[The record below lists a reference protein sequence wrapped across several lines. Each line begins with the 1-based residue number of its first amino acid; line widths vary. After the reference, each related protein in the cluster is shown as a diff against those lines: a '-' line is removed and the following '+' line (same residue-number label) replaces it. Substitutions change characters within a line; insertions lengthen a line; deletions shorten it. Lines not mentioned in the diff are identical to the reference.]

1 MATSAKPA
9 GAESSDKTRG
19 KKLLLLDGHSMA
31 FRAYYALPPEKFTVA
46 GGDQST
52 NAVYGFTSML
62 ANVVR
67 DEAPTHLAVCFD
79 VSRAALKRTAL
90 FPEYKA
96 QRAAA
101 PALFRGQ
108 IDLIAEL
115 MEALKVPV
123 FRKEG
128 SEADDLIATL
138 ATQADAE
145 GFAVGIVT
153 GDRDALQLVN
163 ERITVLYPR
172 KGVQDLT
179 RFTPAAVQEKY
190 ALTPRQYPD
199 FAALRGD
206 PSDNLPSVPGVG
218 EKTAAK
224 WIREYG
230 SLQALLD
237 NAAEIK
243 GKVGESLR
251 ANVEVVRLNRLLTE
265 LDREV
270 ELDRGPTELER
281 VAGDAEA
288 VDRLFET
295 LQFRVLRPRVGEV
308 FGLTVGAE
316 AEAGGAQAATDP
328 GVEIDGRVLGT
339 GQVGGWLA
347 EHAAGT
353 EPLGV
358 AIKGSWGRGTGDVAA
373 MALASAAGPAAWLNP
388 TELDPADENALRAWL
403 GDAGRPKVLHDA
415 KGPLLALDARG
426 LELRGLAA
434 DTALAGYLVNPGQR
448 GVELA
453 DLARQFLHR
462 ELGEPEEPEGQ
473 LSLESLAEEED
484 GAAEAELLM
493 GQARAIVD
501 LGAVLGDKLAEL
513 GEGGLLAEVEL
524 PLVELLAKME
534 RRGIA
539 ADRDYLGELEGMFA
553 ADVKGA
559 IEEAHAVVGS
569 QFNLGSPKQLQDV
582 LFGEDDNQ
590 LGLPTKGI
598 KKTKTGFTTDA
609 DALQFLLTKAAT
621 NDTQRG
627 ALVAILRHRDVSRL
641 RSTVEGLIKSVGE
654 DGRVHS
660 SFNQMIAA
668 TGRLSSTDPNLQNIP
683 VRTEEG
689 RRIRKA
695 FVAGPGYDSL
705 LTADYSQIEMR
716 IMAHLSGD
724 EALIEAFNSG
734 EDLHTSVAARVFGVS
749 PKQVD
754 AELRRRVKAVSYGL
768 AYGQS
773 AYGLANGLG
782 ITNIEATKIM
792 DGYFA
797 RFGRVR
803 EYLREVVAE
812 AQRTGYTETLLGR
825 RRYFPD
831 LNSEN
836 KTRYQ
841 MAERMALNAPI
852 QGSAADIIKVAM
864 LRVEKALGEAG
875 LRSRLL
881 LQVHDELVLELVDT
895 ERAEVELL
903 VRTEM
908 AGAYALRVPLDVSV
922 GVGKDWRSA
931 GH

>member
-1 MATSAKPA
+1 MATSAKTA
-9 GAESSDKTRG
+9 GADARHDSGG

-31 FRAYYALPPEKFTVA
+31 FRAFYALPAEKFTVA

-62 ANVVR
+62 VNVVR
-67 DEAPTHLAVCFD
+67 DEKPTHLAVCFD
-79 VSRAALKRTAL
+79 VSRAALERTAL
-90 FPEYKA
+90 YPEYKA
-96 QRAAA
+96 QRAA
-101 PALFRGQ
+101 PPEPFRGQ
-108 IDLIAEL
+108 IDLIADL
-115 MEALKVPV
+115 MQALRVPV
-123 FRKEG
+123 FRREG

-138 ATQADAE
+138 TAQAEAD
-145 GFAVGIVT
+145 GFEVAIVT
-153 GDRDALQLVN
+153 GDRDALQLVTDQV
-163 ERITVLYPR
+163 TVLYPR

-179 RFTPAAVQEKY
+179 RFTPAAVEEKY
-190 ALTPRQYPD
+190 TLTPTQYPD

-230 SLQALLD
+230 SLDALLD
-237 NAAEIK
+237 QGAEIK

-251 ANVEVVRLNRLLTE
+251 ANVEAVRLNRRLTE
-265 LDREV
+265 LDRTV
-270 ELDRGPTELER
+270 PLDRGPADLER
-281 VAGDAEA
+281 EPGNAEE

-295 LQFRVLRPRVGEV
+295 LQFRVLRPRVAEV
-308 FGLTVGAE
+308 FGLDGDASADPVVPSVPQVEVVG
-316 AEAGGAQAATDP
+316 Q
-328 GVEIDGRVLGT
+328 VLGT
-339 GQVGGWLA
+339 GEVAPWLA
-347 EHAAGT
+347 EHAGGT

-358 AIKGSWGRGTGDVAA
+358 ALTGRWGRGGGDVT
-373 MALASAAGPAAWLNP
+373 ALAISGASGPAAWLNP
-388 TELDPADENALRAWL
+388 TELDPQDEQALRGWL
-403 GDAGRPKVLHDA
+403 GDAAKPKVLHDA

-426 LELRGLAA
+426 LTLAGLAS

-453 DLARQFLHR
+453 DLARQYLHR
-462 ELGEPEEPEGQ
+462 ELGAAEEESGQ
-473 LSLESLAEEED
+473 LSLESLAEPEGTA
-484 GAAEAELLM
+484 GAQALMAE
-493 GQARAIVD
+493 ARAIVD
-501 LGAVLGDKLAEL
+501 LAPVLAARLAEA
-513 GEGGLLAEVEL
+513 GTDGLYAEVEL
-524 PLVELLAKME
+524 PLVGLLERME

-539 ADRDYLGELEGMFA
+539 AGRDYLGELEGMFA
-553 ADVKGA
+553 ADVKHA
-559 IEEAHAVVGS
+559 VEEAHAATGT
-569 QFNLGSPKQLQDV
+569 QFNLGSPKQLQEV
-582 LFGEDDNQ
+582 LFEQ

-598 KKTKTGFTTDA
+598 KKTKTGYTTDA
-609 DALQFLLTKAAT
+609 DALQTLVGKATDANQSAALL
-621 NDTQRG
+621 
-627 ALVAILRHRDVSRL
+627 AILRHRDVSKL
-641 RSTVEGLIKSVGE
+641 RSTVEGLIKTVAE
-654 DGRVHS
+654 DGRIHS
-660 SFNQMIAA
+660 TFNQMIAA

-695 FVAGPGYDSL
+695 FVAGEGYDAL
-705 LTADYSQIEMR
+705 MTADYSQIEMR

-734 EDLHTSVAARVFGVS
+734 EDLHSSVAARVFGVA

-773 AYGLANGLG
+773 AYGLAQGLG

-792 DGYFA
+792 EGYFA
-797 RFGRVR
+797 RFGGVR
-803 EYLREVVAE
+803 DYLRSVVDE
-812 AQRTGYTETLLGR
+812 ARQTGYTETLLGR

-831 LNSEN
+831 LTSTNVP
-836 KTRYQ
+836 RRQ

-864 LRVEKALGEAG
+864 LRVEHALTEAG

-881 LQVHDELVLELVDT
+881 LQVHDELVLELDAQ
-895 ERAEVELL
+895 EHEKVEEL
-903 VRTEM
+903 VRREM
-908 AGAYALRVPLDVSV
+908 AGAYELRVPLDVSV
-922 GVGKDWRSA
+922 GVGADWREA

>member
-9 GAESSDKTRG
+9 GAGTT

-46 GGDQST
+46 GGEQST
-52 NAVYGFTSML
+52 NAVYGFTAML

-101 PALFRGQ
+101 PAPFAGQ

-115 MEALKVPV
+115 MDALRVPV

-138 ATQADAE
+138 ATQASGE
-145 GFAVGIVT
+145 GFDVAIVT
-153 GDRDALQLVN
+153 GDRDALQLVTDQV
-163 ERITVLYPR
+163 TVLYPR

-179 RFTPAAVQEKY
+179 RFTPASVEEKY
-190 ALTPRQYPD
+190 TLTPTQYPD

-230 SLQALLD
+230 SLDALLSSV
-237 NAAEIK
+237 AEIK

-251 ANVEVVRLNRLLTE
+251 ANVDAVRLNRRLTE

-270 ELDRGPTELER
+270 ELDRGPGDLER

-295 LQFRVLRPRVGEV
+295 LQFRVLRPRVGDV
-308 FGLTVGAE
+308 FGLTVAAAE
-316 AEAGGAQAATDP
+316 GGETAAADQ

-339 GQVGGWLA
+339 GQVAGWLA
-347 EHAAGT
+347 VHGGGA

-358 AIKGSWGRGTGDVAA
+358 AVRGSWGRGTGDVT
-373 MALASAAGPAAWLNP
+373 ALALATAAGPAAWLSP
-388 TELDPADENALRAWL
+388 TELDPEDENALRGWL
-403 GDAGRPKVLHDA
+403 GDAGKPKVLHDA

-426 LELRGLAA
+426 LELKGLAA

-462 ELGEPEEPEGQ
+462 ELGAAEEPEGQ
-473 LSLESLAEEED
+473 LTLDSLAEEAD
-484 GAAEAELLM
+484 GSKGAETLMAE
-493 GQARAIVD
+493 ARAILD
-501 LGAVLGDKLAEL
+501 LGSVLDAKLAEV
-513 GEGGLLAEVEL
+513 GEAGLLAEVEL
-524 PLVELLAKME
+524 PLVGLLARME
-534 RRGIA
+534 RRGIQ

-553 ADVKGA
+553 ADVKHA
-559 IEEAHAVVGS
+559 IEEAHSALGT
-569 QFNLGSPKQLQDV
+569 QFNLGSPKQLQEV
-582 LFGEDDNQ
+582 LFDQ

-598 KKTKTGFTTDA
+598 KKTKTGYTTDA
-609 DALQFLLTKAAT
+609 DALQSLVGKAT
-621 NDTQRG
+621 NDQQRG
-627 ALVAILRHRDVSRL
+627 ALVAILRHRDVSKL
-641 RSTVEGLIKSVGE
+641 RSTVEGLIKTVGE
-654 DGRVHS
+654 DSRIHS
-660 SFNQMIAA
+660 TFNQMVAA

-683 VRTEEG
+683 VRTDEG

-695 FVAGPGYDSL
+695 FIAGPGYDSL

-716 IMAHLSGD
+716 VMAHLSGD

-734 EDLHTSVAARVFGVS
+734 EDLHSSVAARVFGVS
-749 PKQVD
+749 PKEVTG
-754 AELRRRVKAVSYGL
+754 ELRRRVKAVSYGL

-782 ITNIEATKIM
+782 ISNAEATKIM
-792 DGYFA
+792 EDYFA
-797 RFGRVR
+797 RFGGVR
-803 EYLREVVAE
+803 DYLHQVVDE
-812 AQRTGYTETLLGR
+812 ARQTGYTETLLGR

-831 LNSEN
+831 LTSTNVP
-836 KTRYQ
+836 RRQ

-864 LRVEKALGEAG
+864 LRVEKALIEAG

-881 LQVHDELVLELVDT
+881 LQVHDELVLELVDA
-895 ERAEVELL
+895 ERKQVEQL

-908 AGAYALRVPLDVSV
+908 AGAYHLRVPLDVSV
-922 GVGKDWRSA
+922 GVGQDWRAA

>member
-9 GAESSDKTRG
+9 GADTGSGTSA
-19 KKLLLLDGHSMA
+19 KKLLLIDGHSMA
-31 FRAYYALPPEKFTVA
+31 FRAFYALPAEKFTIA

-52 NAVYGFTSML
+52 NAVYGFTAML
-62 ANVVR
+62 VNVVR
-67 DEAPTHLAVCFD
+67 DEKPTHLAVCFD
-79 VSRAALKRTAL
+79 VSRAALERTAL

-101 PALFRGQ
+101 PEPFGGQ
-108 IDLIAEL
+108 IDLIADL
-115 MEALKVPV
+115 MEALRVPV

-128 SEADDLIATL
+128 AEADDLIATL
-138 ATQADAE
+138 TTQAEAD
-145 GFAVGIVT
+145 GFQVAIVS
-153 GDRDALQLVN
+153 GDRDTLQLVTDQV
-163 ERITVLYPR
+163 TVLYPR

-179 RFTPAAVQEKY
+179 RFTPTAVQEKY
-190 ALTPRQYPD
+190 ELTPRQYPD

-224 WIREYG
+224 WIREHG
-230 SLQALLD
+230 SLEALLENVD
-237 NAAEIK
+237 EIK

-251 ANVEVVRLNRLLTE
+251 ANVDAVRLNRRLTE
-265 LDREV
+265 LDRRV
-270 ELDRGPTELER
+270 ELDRGPGDLER
-281 VAGDAEA
+281 SAGDAEA

-295 LQFRVLRPRVGEV
+295 LQFRVLRPRVAEV
-308 FGLTVGAE
+308 FGLDGEAASDE
-316 AEAGGAQAATDP
+316 AESVP
-328 GVEIDGRVLGT
+328 PIEVDGRVLGT
-339 GQVGGWLA
+339 GEVAAWLA
-347 EHAAGT
+347 EHASGT
-353 EPLGV
+353 ELLGI
-358 AIKGSWGRGTGDVAA
+358 ALTGRWGRGGGDVT
-373 MALASAAGPAAWLNP
+373 ALAIAATSGPAAWLNP
-388 TELDPADENALRAWL
+388 TELDPSDEQALRGYL
-403 GDAGRPKVLHDA
+403 GDAAKPKALHDA

-426 LELRGLAA
+426 LTLAGLSA

-453 DLARQFLHR
+453 DLARQYLHQ
-462 ELGEPEEPEGQ
+462 ELAAAPEESGQ
-473 LSLESLAEEED
+473 LSLDSLAEPE
-484 GAAEAELLM
+484 GAAGAQQLMAE
-493 GQARAIVD
+493 ARAIVD
-501 LGAVLGDKLAEL
+501 LAPVLLAKLAEAGTGRL
-513 GEGGLLAEVEL
+513 FEQVEL
-524 PLVELLAKME
+524 PLVGLLERME

-539 ADRDYLGELEGMFA
+539 AGRDYLGELEGMFA
-553 ADVKGA
+553 ADVKHSV
-559 IEEAHAVVGS
+559 EEAHTAVGS
-569 QFNLGSPKQLQDV
+569 QFNLGSPKQLQEV
-582 LFGEDDNQ
+582 LFEQ

-598 KKTKTGFTTDA
+598 KKTKTGYTTDA
-609 DALQFLLTKAAT
+609 DALQSLVGKAA
-621 NDTQRG
+621 DARQSA
-627 ALVAILRHRDVSRL
+627 ALLAILRHRDVSKL
-641 RSTVEGLIKSVGE
+641 RSTVEGLIKTVAE
-654 DGRVHS
+654 DGRIHS
-660 SFNQMIAA
+660 TFNQMIAA

-716 IMAHLSGD
+716 VMAHLSGD

-734 EDLHTSVAARVFGVS
+734 EDLHSSVAARVFGVS
-749 PKQVD
+749 PQQVD

-782 ITNIEATKIM
+782 ITNAEATKIM
-792 DGYFA
+792 EDYFA
-797 RFGRVR
+797 RFGGVR
-803 EYLREVVAE
+803 DYLHSVVDE
-812 AQRTGYTETLLGR
+812 AARTGYTETLLGR

-831 LNSEN
+831 LTSTNIH
-836 KTRYQ
+836 RRQ

-881 LQVHDELVLELVDT
+881 LQVHDELVLELVPG
-895 ERAEVELL
+895 EREAVERM
-903 VRTEM
+903 VRREM
-908 AGAYALRVPLDVSV
+908 AGAYQLRVPLDVSV
-922 GVGKDWRSA
+922 GVGPDWHAA

>member
-9 GAESSDKTRG
+9 GADSGDKTRA

-31 FRAYYALPPEKFTVA
+31 FRAFHALPPEKFTV
-46 GGDQST
+46 GGGEQST

-79 VSRAALKRTAL
+79 VSRSALKRTAL

-96 QRAAA
+96 QRGA
-101 PALFRGQ
+101 PPEAFRGQ
-108 IDLIAEL
+108 IDLIVER

-128 SEADDLIATL
+128 AEADDLIATL

-163 ERITVLYPR
+163 ERITVLYPL
-172 KGVQDLT
+172 KGVRDLT
-179 RFTPAAVQEKY
+179 RFTPAAVEEKY
-190 ALTPRQYPD
+190 TLTPRQYPD

-224 WIREYG
+224 WIREYE
-230 SLQALLD
+230 SLDGLLEH
-237 NAAEIK
+237 AQEIK

-251 ANVEVVRLNRLLTE
+251 ANLEAVRLNRRLTE

-270 ELDRGPTELER
+270 ELDRRPQDLER

-295 LQFRVLRPRVGEV
+295 LEFRALRPRVSEV
-308 FGLTVGAE
+308 FGLTVDAE
-316 AEAGGAQAATDP
+316 PESGRVERAAGP
-328 GVEIDGRVLGT
+328 GVEIAGRMLGT
-339 GQVGGWLA
+339 GQVSAWLA

-353 EPLGV
+353 ERLGV
-358 AIKGSWGRGTGDVAA
+358 AIGCSWGRGTGDVTAI
-373 MALASAAGPAAWLNP
+373 ALATAAGPAAWINP
-388 TELDPADENALRAWL
+388 TELDPEDENALRAWL
-403 GDAGRPKVLHDA
+403 GEAGRPKVLHDA

-426 LELRGLAA
+426 LELRGLAG

-453 DLARQFLHR
+453 DLSRQFLHR

-473 LSLESLAEEED
+473 LSLESLAEEQD
-484 GAAEAELLM
+484 GAQEAELQM
-493 GQARAIVD
+493 AQARAILD
-501 LGAVLGDKLAEL
+501 LGAVLDGKLAEA
-513 GEGGLLAEVEL
+513 GEERLLAEVEL
-524 PLVELLAKME
+524 PLVELLARME

-553 ADVKGA
+553 ADVKTA
-559 IEEAHAVVGS
+559 VEEAHAVVGS
-569 QFNLGSPKQLQDV
+569 QFNLGSPKQLQEV
-582 LFGEDDNQ
+582 LFDEKQ
-590 LGLPTKGI
+590 LNLPTKGI

-782 ITNIEATKIM
+782 ISNVEATKIM
-792 DGYFA
+792 EGYFA

-803 EYLREVVAE
+803 EYLHEVVAE
-812 AQRTGYTETLLGR
+812 ARKTGYTETLLGR

-836 KTRYQ
+836 KTRLQ

-881 LQVHDELVLELVDT
+881 LQVHDELVLELVDG
-895 ERAEVELL
+895 ERAAVEQL
-903 VRTEM
+903 VRAEM
-908 AGAYALRVPLDVSV
+908 AGAYELRVPLDVSV

>member
-9 GAESSDKTRG
+9 GAESVHETRG

-31 FRAYYALPPEKFTVA
+31 FRAFYALPPEKFTLA
-46 GGDQST
+46 GGQST
-52 NAVYGFTSML
+52 NAVYGFTAML
-62 ANVVR
+62 VNVVR

-79 VSRAALKRTAL
+79 VSRSALKRTAMY
-90 FPEYKA
+90 PEYKA
-96 QRAAA
+96 QRSAA
-101 PALFRGQ
+101 PAPFAGQ

-115 MEALKVPV
+115 MGALKVPV

-128 SEADDLIATL
+128 AEADDLIATL
-138 ATQADAE
+138 ATSAAQD
-145 GFAVGIVT
+145 GFDVAIVT
-153 GDRDALQLVN
+153 GDRDALQLVT
-163 ERITVLYPR
+163 EQVTVLYPR

-179 RFTPAAVQEKY
+179 RFTPAAVEEKY

-230 SLQALLD
+230 SLEELLGHV
-237 NAAEIK
+237 EELK

-251 ANVEVVRLNRLLTE
+251 ANLESVRLNRQLTE
-265 LDREV
+265 LDRAV
-270 ELDRGPTELER
+270 ELDRGPGDLER

-288 VDRLFET
+288 VDGLFET
-295 LQFRVLRPRVGEV
+295 LQFRVLRPRVAEV
-308 FGLTVGAE
+308 FGLDGA
-316 AEAGGAQAATDP
+316 AEGEQAAAAQER
-328 GVEIDGRVLGT
+328 VEIEGVLLGT
-339 GQVGGWLA
+339 GEVAAWLGQ
-347 EHAAGT
+347 HAAGA
-353 EPLGV
+353 EPLGL
-358 AIKGSWGRGTGDVAA
+358 ALKGDWGRGGGDVS
-373 MALASAAGPAAWLNP
+373 ALAVASASGPAAWINP
-388 TELDPADENALRAWL
+388 TELDPSDEGALRAWL
-403 GDAGRPKVLHDA
+403 ADPARPKVLHDA
-415 KGPLLALDARG
+415 KGPLLALAARG
-426 LELRGLAA
+426 LELDGLAG

-453 DLARQFLHR
+453 DLARQYLHR
-462 ELGEPEEPEGQ
+462 ELNEAEEPEGQ
-473 LSLESLAEEED
+473 LSLESLAEEIEGTH
-484 GAAEAELLM
+484 GAEQLM
-493 GQARAIVD
+493 QQARAVVD
-501 LGAVLGDKLAEL
+501 LVGVLEGKLAES
-513 GEGGLLAEVEL
+513 GAAQLLATVEL
-524 PLVELLAKME
+524 PLVELLARME

-553 ADVKGA
+553 ADVKHA
-559 IEEAHAVVGS
+559 VEEAHAAVGS
-569 QFNLGSPKQLQDV
+569 QFNLGSPKQLQEV
-582 LFGEDDNQ
+582 LFEQ

-598 KKTKTGFTTDA
+598 KKTKTGYTTDA
-609 DALQFLLTKAAT
+609 DALQ
-621 NDTQRG
+621 
-627 ALVAILRHRDVSRL
+627 ALVAKATDARQSAALLAILRHRDVSKL
-641 RSTVEGLIKSVGE
+641 RSTVEGLIKTVGE
-654 DGRVHS
+654 DGRIHS
-660 SFNQMIAA
+660 TFNQMVAA

-695 FVAGPGYDSL
+695 FVAGPEFDSL

-716 IMAHLSGD
+716 VMADLSGD

-734 EDLHTSVAARVFGVS
+734 EDLHTSVAARVFGVT

-754 AELRRRVKAVSYGL
+754 GELRRRVKAVSYGL

-773 AYGLANGLG
+773 AYGLAQGLG
-782 ITNIEATKIM
+782 ITNAEATKIM
-792 DGYFA
+792 EDYFA

-803 EYLREVVAE
+803 DYLHEVVDQAR
-812 AQRTGYTETLLGR
+812 QTGYTETVLGR

-831 LNSEN
+831 LNSTN
-836 KTRYQ
+836 VPRRQ

-864 LRVEKALGEAG
+864 LRVETALAEAG

-895 ERAEVELL
+895 ERPAVEEL
-903 VRTEM
+903 VREQM
-908 AGAYALRVPLDVSV
+908 AGAYRLRVPLDVSV
-922 GVGKDWRSA
+922 GLGHDWRAA

>member
-1 MATSAKPA
+1 MATSANTA
-9 GAESSDKTRG
+9 GAEGRHDTSG
-19 KKLLLLDGHSMA
+19 GKLLLLDGHSMA
-31 FRAYYALPPEKFTVA
+31 FRAFYALPAEKFTVA

-62 ANVVR
+62 VNVVR
-67 DEAPTHLAVCFD
+67 DEKPTHLAVCFD
-79 VSRAALKRTAL
+79 VSRAALERTAL
-90 FPEYKA
+90 YPEYKA
-96 QRAAA
+96 QRAA
-101 PALFRGQ
+101 PPEPFRGQ
-108 IDLIAEL
+108 IDLIADL
-115 MEALKVPV
+115 MQALRVPV
-123 FRKEG
+123 FRREG

-138 ATQADAE
+138 TTQAEAAGYE
-145 GFAVGIVT
+145 VAIVT
-153 GDRDALQLVN
+153 GDRDALQLVTD
-163 ERITVLYPR
+163 RVTVLYPR

-179 RFTPAAVQEKY
+179 RFTPAAVEEKY
-190 ALTPRQYPD
+190 DLTPRQYPD

-230 SLQALLD
+230 SLDALLEH
-237 NAAEIK
+237 AEEIK

-251 ANVEVVRLNRLLTE
+251 ANLDAVRLNRRLTE
-265 LDREV
+265 LDRAV
-270 ELDRGPTELER
+270 ALDRGPEDLRRES
-281 VAGDAEA
+281 GDAEA

-295 LQFRVLRPRVGEV
+295 LQFRVLRPRVAEV
-308 FGLTVGAE
+308 FGLDGEVADEAAPSLPTVEVVG
-316 AEAGGAQAATDP
+316 QM
-328 GVEIDGRVLGT
+328 LGT
-339 GQVGGWLA
+339 GEVAPWLA

-358 AIKGSWGRGTGDVAA
+358 ALTGRWGRGGGDVT
-373 MALASAAGPAAWLNP
+373 ALAISGGSGPAAWLNP
-388 TELDPADENALRAWL
+388 TELDPADEQALRGWL
-403 GDAGRPKVLHDA
+403 GDAARPKVLHDA

-426 LELRGLAA
+426 LTLEGLAS

-453 DLARQFLHR
+453 DLARQYLHR
-462 ELGEPEEPEGQ
+462 ELAPAEQESGQ
-473 LSLESLAEEED
+473 LSLESLAEPE
-484 GAAEAELLM
+484 GAAGAQALMAE
-493 GQARAIVD
+493 ARAIVD
-501 LGAVLGDKLAEL
+501 LAPVLAAKLAEA
-513 GEGGLLAEVEL
+513 GTDRLLAQVEL
-524 PLVELLAKME
+524 PLVGLLERME

-539 ADRDYLGELEGMFA
+539 AGRDYLGELEGMFA
-553 ADVKGA
+553 ADVKHA
-559 IEEAHAVVGS
+559 VEEAHAAVGS
-569 QFNLGSPKQLQDV
+569 QFNLGSPKQLQEV
-582 LFGEDDNQ
+582 LFEQ

-598 KKTKTGFTTDA
+598 KKTKTGYTTDA
-609 DALQFLLTKAAT
+609 DALQTLVGKATDPRQSAALL
-621 NDTQRG
+621 
-627 ALVAILRHRDVSRL
+627 AILRHRDVSKL
-641 RSTVEGLIKSVGE
+641 RSTVEGLIKTVAE
-654 DGRVHS
+654 DGRIHS
-660 SFNQMIAA
+660 TFNQMIAA

-695 FVAGPGYDSL
+695 FIAGEGYDAL
-705 LTADYSQIEMR
+705 MTADYSQIEMR

-734 EDLHTSVAARVFGVS
+734 EDLHSSVAARVFGVD

-773 AYGLANGLG
+773 AFGLAQGLG
-782 ITNIEATKIM
+782 ITNLEATKIM
-792 DGYFA
+792 EGYFA
-797 RFGRVR
+797 RFGGVR
-803 EYLREVVAE
+803 DYLRAVVDE
-812 AQRTGYTETLLGR
+812 ARQTGYTETLLGR

-831 LNSEN
+831 LTSTNVP
-836 KTRYQ
+836 RRQ

-864 LRVEKALGEAG
+864 LRVEHALREAG

-881 LQVHDELVLELVDT
+881 LQVHDELVLELDAK
-895 ERAEVELL
+895 EHGRVEEL
-903 VRTEM
+903 VRREM

-922 GVGKDWRSA
+922 GVGADWREA